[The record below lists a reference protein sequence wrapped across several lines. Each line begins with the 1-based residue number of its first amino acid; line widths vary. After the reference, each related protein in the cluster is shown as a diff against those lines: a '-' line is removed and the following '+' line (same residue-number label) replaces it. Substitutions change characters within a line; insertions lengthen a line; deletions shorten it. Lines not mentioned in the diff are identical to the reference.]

1 MACAHHE
8 GRPAD
13 AGPDPCSHQDPSVDE
28 GPGGLCAE
36 IEDHPVRGG
45 ERGRDQGR
53 SQDESRPVHPVTPRP
68 PVSVRLSPLR
78 LGHAM
83 TVCSDERLPYL
94 TVRVTNGHGQL
105 LDESTNVLSRKHGL
119 VPRDLECTGR
129 PVPHLKSGGNRSGIP
144 SLISY
149 RWLQCLQKSEPSR
162 ISSFST
168 STRSS
173 KSPLHTGQ
181 HRISMRSRFIPRGKG
196 RVRLKPIARPC
207 VRGPFQKP
215 LVGALHREDCAL
227 REFPT
232 MPK

>member
-1 MACAHHE
+1 MRAA
-8 GRPAD
+8 RRMSR
-13 AGPDPCSHQDPSVDE
+13 DPFT
-28 GPGGLCAE
+28 
-36 IEDHPVRGG
+36 RN
-45 ERGRDQGR
+45 
-53 SQDESRPVHPVTPRP
+53 PRP
-68 PVSVRLSPLR
+68 LVPVRLSRPR

-83 TVCSDERLPYL
+83 SVRSHERLPYL

-105 LDESTNVLSRKHGL
+105 LDQSTNLLSRKPGL
-119 VPRDLECTGR
+119 VLAPLMCTGH
-129 PVPHLKSGGNRSGIP
+129 PAPHLKSGGNRSGIP

-181 HRISMRSRFIPRGKG
+181 HRISMRSRFIPRANVS
-196 RVRLKPIARPC
+196 VRLTPIARPC

-215 LVGALHREDCAL
+215 LVGASLLEDCAL
-227 REFPT
+227 RELPT
-232 MPK
+232 MPI